1 MEGNNIK
8 NVFATMGSMRCVL
21 FDSGNTGVVN
31 AQGEKVLEIG
41 PCEWLKF
48 STHGFVKGYSGRE
61 FFIDMKNG
69 EFYAQMP
76 EFIDMGG
83 FELTSIGGYLC
94 TRTKKLYE
102 FKGIP
107 EMVSIGRKCLF
118 LTLPVDREPEES
130 IREKMIFKKRY
141 FNVCL
146 LNGDDSG
153 VYWRIGEFEDGTL
166 VVMTDDGCYYHVTRN
181 GRTGKAEKNS
191 LGKVANEA
199 DKAMM
204 MQTVRDIDVK
214 VAEERMKEAAKAK
227 RKAERERKEYLLT
240 LTKSEPFCESRKWG
254 LKHEGRIVVPPIYR
268 SVHTPVGRYCAVEA
282 YPGIW
287 GVIAVDGKMEI
298 EPKYEKVEIRP
309 DGMVEL
315 TVFNGKTVVKK
326 LP

>member
-1 MEGNNIK
+1 
-8 NVFATMGSMRCVL
+8 MRCVL

-31 AQGEKVLEIG
+31 AHGEKVLEIG

-48 STHGFVKGYSGRE
+48 STHVFLKGYCGRE

-69 EFYAQMP
+69 EYYAQMP

-83 FELTSIGGYLC
+83 FELTSIGGYIC
-94 TRTKKLYE
+94 TRTKRLYE

-107 EMVSIGRKCLF
+107 EMVSIGKKRLF
-118 LTLPVDREPEES
+118 LTLPVDRDPEEC
-130 IREKMIFKKRY
+130 IREKMIIKSRY
-141 FNVCL
+141 YNVCL

-153 VYWRIGEFEDGTL
+153 VYWRIGEFDDGTL
-166 VVMTDDGCYYHVTRN
+166 VVMTDDGCYYHVARN
-181 GRTGKAEKNS
+181 GRTGKAEKNF
-191 LGKVANEA
+191 LGKVTNEA

-204 MQTVRDIDVK
+204 MQTVREIEVK
-214 VAEERMKEAAKAK
+214 VAEELMKEAAKAK
-227 RKAERERKEYLLT
+227 RKAERERKEYLMT

-268 SVHTPVGRYCAVEA
+268 SIHTPVGRYCAVEA

-298 EPKYEKVEIRP
+298 EPKYEKVEIRS
-309 DGMVEL
+309 DGTVEL